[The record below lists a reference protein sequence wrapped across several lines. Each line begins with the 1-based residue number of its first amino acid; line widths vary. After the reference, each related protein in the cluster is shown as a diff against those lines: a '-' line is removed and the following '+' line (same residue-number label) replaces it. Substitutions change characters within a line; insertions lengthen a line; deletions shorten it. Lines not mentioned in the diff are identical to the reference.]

1 MKVLILMP
9 ETSKRFSSA
18 LYASLRMR
26 VGTCDVYRL
35 NGEQWERIEEFFR
48 RFVRKEQYDRIVI
61 SAAPEYLLKK
71 RKFLRDL
78 PGLVVLCM
86 DYDKV
91 RRSQVSKL
99 FAKMPWL
106 RWIGIDDGACAEF
119 VRHGWD
125 ASWIPPAYDPEWFH
139 AGRAVRQVP
148 VVHVF
153 DPSGQ
158 LDVPWQDIDQSGEV
172 RVEQVLL
179 AGSDQYLSEHVKP
192 QDIFLFH
199 PESENYEPTLA
210 VHAMASGAVV
220 LLPTLNLKR
229 RVLYGWHDGQDCVF
243 FGNAVALPELLG
255 KLLRDD
261 ALREK
266 ISHNA
271 VEKIKLFHPKDVGQ
285 RLGACLEPALHNPRD
300 YPGPR
305 RIFGIEFGW

>member
-9 ETSKRFSSA
+9 ETSRRFSSA

-35 NGEQWERIEEFFR
+35 DEEQWESIEDFFR
-48 RFVRKEQYDRIVI
+48 RFVPKDQYDRIVL
-61 SAAPEYLLKK
+61 SASPEYLLKK
-71 RKFLRDL
+71 RRFFREI

-91 RRSQVSKL
+91 RRPQIARL
-99 FAKMPWL
+99 FAKMPWI
-106 RWIGIDDGACAEF
+106 RWIGIDDEACAEF

-125 ASWIPPAYDPEWFH
+125 ASWVPPAYDPEWFH
-139 AGRAVRQVP
+139 AGRPVRETP

-153 DPSGQ
+153 DPSGT
-158 LDVPWQDIDQSGEV
+158 LDVPWQDVDPAGQI

-192 QDIFLFH
+192 QDIFLFY
-199 PESENYEPTLA
+199 PESEHYEPTLA

-229 RVLYGWHDGQDCVF
+229 RVLYGWHDRQDCVF
-243 FGNAVALPELLG
+243 FGNVEALPELLD
-255 KLLRDD
+255 KLLQDN

-266 ISHNA
+266 ISQNA
-271 VEKIKLFHPKDVGQ
+271 VEKIKLFHPRDVGQ
-285 RLGACLEPALHNPRD
+285 RLGACLEPALRNPRD
-300 YPGPR
+300 YPAPR
-305 RIFGIEFGW
+305 RIFGIELGW

>member
-48 RFVRKEQYDRIVI
+48 SFVRKEQYDRIVI

-71 RKFLRDL
+71 RRFLRDL

-91 RRSQVSKL
+91 RRPQIARL
-99 FAKMPWL
+99 LAKMPWL
-106 RWIGIDDGACAEF
+106 RWIGIDDGACVEF

-139 AGRAVRQVP
+139 ANRPVREKP

-153 DPSGQ
+153 DPSGR
-158 LDVPWQDIDQSGEV
+158 LDIPWQEIDQSGQV

-192 QDIFLFH
+192 RDIFLFY
-199 PESENYEPTLA
+199 PENENYEPTLA

-243 FGNAVALPELLG
+243 FGNTAVLPELLG
-255 KLLRDD
+255 KLLQDD
-261 ALREK
+261 ALREM
-266 ISHNA
+266 ISHHA

-285 RLGACLEPALHNPRD
+285 RLGACLEPALRNPRD